1 MSFSRCVRTR
11 TSNLHP
17 FRALSTTAHR
27 PQSSIPYTP
36 TCPAPTCPCA
46 STPPD
51 LDIDRKTP
59 LLNTMASYTE
69 QVLICTGKEDWSSR
83 IEDEQSSAGAFVRG
97 LRAEIGKGGKGFDP
111 FNNVLITAASFPAS
125 PTPNS
130 TTALLFPSF
139 KRIPRIP
146 HNAVSS
152 FASAYLKPRAL
163 HPAHAALSPAQKAR
177 LLRDASLAATLPP
190 PEDITRITVLICGH
204 GGRDKRCGVLGPMLQ
219 SAFRQ
224 EFARR
229 GVDAQVGLI
238 SHVGGHK
245 YAGNVIIYVPPALR
259 EHRLELK
266 PRARLFGRG

>member
-97 LRAEIGKGGKGFDP
+97 LRAEIGKGGKGFDVCLSP
-111 FNNVLITAASFPAS
+111 SAYPLHTHPYFSFNLTKKIN
-125 PTPNS
+125 
-130 TTALLFPSF
+130 TAL
-139 KRIPRIP
+139 
-146 HNAVSS
+146 
-152 FASAYLKPRAL
+152 
-163 HPAHAALSPAQKAR
+163 
-177 LLRDASLAATLPP
+177 
-190 PEDITRITVLICGH
+190 
-204 GGRDKRCGVLGPMLQ
+204 
-219 SAFRQ
+219 
-224 EFARR
+224 
-229 GVDAQVGLI
+229 
-238 SHVGGHK
+238 
-245 YAGNVIIYVPPALR
+245 
-259 EHRLELK
+259 
-266 PRARLFGRG
+266 